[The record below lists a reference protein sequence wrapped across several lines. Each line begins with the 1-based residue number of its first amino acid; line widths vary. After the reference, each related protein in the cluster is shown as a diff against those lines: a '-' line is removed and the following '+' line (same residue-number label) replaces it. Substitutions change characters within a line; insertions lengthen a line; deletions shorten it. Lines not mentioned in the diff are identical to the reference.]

1 MTRLTCREQLQLPTT
16 AQVER
21 LQVAEISEAFGHQK
35 LDKKMIPNDVTH
47 FLEAIGDSLVS
58 RILQRG

>member
-1 MTRLTCREQLQLPTT
+1 MTRLTVWEQLQLLAPH
-16 AQVER
+16 QVER

-47 FLEAIGDSLVS
+47 FLEAIGGSLK
-58 RILQRG
+58 RDRQKG